1 MKNILLYF
9 TLVFILS
16 SCSNSVT
23 KNLST
28 INYETSRD
36 EGHIGNHK
44 ILKGTINRTIFLND
58 TAFNWYAENYKY
70 ANPDASAIEAFSK
83 NKDKFKLLV
92 FVGTWCEDSRN
103 LIPLFYKLV
112 DKSNFNENNIYLI
125 GVDRS
130 KVALNNLHKKFNVT
144 LIPTFIVLH
153 KGKEIGRVVEYGR
166 SGMIDK
172 ELGTIVN
179 TIK

>member
-1 MKNILLYF
+1 MKKILLF
-9 TLVFILS
+9 CTIAIIS
-16 SCSNSVT
+16 TSCSNSIT
-23 KNLST
+23 KNLAT

-44 ILKGTINRTIFLND
+44 ILKGTINRSIFLND
-58 TAFNWYAENYKY
+58 TAFNWFADNYKY
-70 ANPDASAIEAFSK
+70 SNPDASAIEAFTK
-83 NKDKFKLLV
+83 NKDKFKVLV
-92 FVGTWCEDSRN
+92 FAGTWCEDSRN

-125 GVDRS
+125 GVDRT
-130 KVALNNLHKKFNVT
+130 KVALNNLHKKFDVT

-172 ELGTIVN
+172 ELATIVN
-179 TIK
+179 NIK